1 MTEPNDKNSIERS
14 KAYFMYMI
22 FIIILVTILDT
33 YITMFP
39 VVIPSKIIE
48 EFLSDYPT
56 NVATSIYALCVA
68 IASIGMYMILLNQ
81 FLADRVGRKL
91 MLAITV
97 FGMAGSSLLLITATN
112 IVQYTIYLFM
122 LYVFFSSDIWL
133 IYVNEE
139 SPSDKRAFWT
149 NIVLVG
155 SLVGAVLVPIFRF
168 IFITET
174 SSNWRGMALFPIIM
188 GILLGLIILFTIKE
202 TSKYEQIKEG
212 KIKDIKPSF
221 RENVK
226 KLKFSQFYLILFL
239 SFLLGLNFAFF
250 SLGESLV
257 SNSAYLN
264 ENDINIIVL
273 MMALGSVIGYLTTGL
288 LADKIGRKPLL
299 YIFSIIFPI
308 AIIFTIMSLNSP
320 NNTLILV
327 CIGASLANLSY
338 WGLITITG
346 IITIE
351 LIPTEARGTGSGVR
365 GLFRAAGI
373 TSGLLI
379 CALIT
384 YFYGLAIS
392 LVLLSVFIFITPP
405 LVYFILKETKGVDLA
420 EV

>member
-1 MTEPNDKNSIERS
+1 
-14 KAYFMYMI
+14 
-22 FIIILVTILDT
+22 
-33 YITMFP
+33 MFP